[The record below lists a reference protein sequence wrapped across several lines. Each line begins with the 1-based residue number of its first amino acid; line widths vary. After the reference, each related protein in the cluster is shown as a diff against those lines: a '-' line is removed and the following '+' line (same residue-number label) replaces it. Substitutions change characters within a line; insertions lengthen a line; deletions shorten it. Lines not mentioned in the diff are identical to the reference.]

1 MERKIISES
10 MVSVSQETIINRE
23 NQIHLFV
30 DAIQYFKEISD
41 KYINYIIELRNQY
54 IDNLKNILNTFR
66 EFERNSDNIIYKI
79 YFEKLNENFNKSKL
93 NEFILTIQQ
102 PMPNIDYK
110 VSTIKINKEILLN
123 NEKIITPKFKE
134 TQKILMIDN
143 DKLKEKFL
151 INFNNNN
158 NLYLFN
164 NDFEEEFHINLH
176 DEFFDFILLKN
187 SNILTYGN
195 DNIKIIKI
203 KDNYNEVDIKYELI
217 QSINEISNNILELN
231 NGNIVIC
238 CENDL
243 KVFSKNNN
251 NEYEVINSFYFVKT
265 ISKFF
270 EMKKNVIAF
279 IKPKEIS
286 VYDLDNKITKDIIE
300 PYKDNNDVDE
310 EMVFTH
316 EDNENNFCVI
326 NNNNHTIIGGNKN
339 IYLIDNNSYEIIQVI
354 EKQYLNYS
362 LCKLTENIALAVYG
376 KGYLKLIFFDI
387 NEITNTQNIKIDLN
401 VIYHI
406 NKFNDKILMIG
417 DKIKIFSINNLS

>member
-10 MVSVSQETIINRE
+10 MIGVSQETIINRE

-30 DAIQYFKEISD
+30 DAIQYFKENSD

-66 EFERNSDNIIYKI
+66 EFERNSENIIYKI
-79 YFEKLNENFNKSKL
+79 YFEKLNENFNKTKL

-102 PMPNIDYK
+102 TISNIDYK

-123 NEKIITPKFKE
+123 IEKIITPKYKE
-134 TQKILMIDN
+134 AQKILMIDN
-143 DKLKEKFL
+143 EKLKEKFL

-164 NDFEEEFHINLH
+164 NDFEEEFNINLH

-195 DNIKIIKI
+195 DNVKIIKI
-203 KDNYNEVDIKYELI
+203 KDNYSEVNIKYELI
-217 QSINEISNNILELN
+217 QCINVISNNILELN
-231 NGNIVIC
+231 NGNIVMC

-243 KVFSKNNN
+243 KIYGKNNN
-251 NEYEVINSFYFVKT
+251 NEYEIINSFYFVKT
-265 ISKFF
+265 VSKFF

-300 PYKDNNDVDE
+300 PYKDKNDVDE
-310 EMVFTH
+310 EMFFTN

-339 IYLIDNNSYEIIQVI
+339 IYLIDNNSYEIIQI
-354 EKQYLNYS
+354 HYKYN
-362 LCKLTENIALAVYG
+362 
-376 KGYLKLIFFDI
+376 
-387 NEITNTQNIKIDLN
+387 
-401 VIYHI
+401 
-406 NKFNDKILMIG
+406 
-417 DKIKIFSINNLS
+417 